1 MFKGMLRRAM
11 EAVHEFEETKR
22 IRAYRELDKQ
32 LKTDESY
39 EDYISALDRATK
51 DIRERA
57 AVAAKK
63 RYEQGK
69 DVTPTIHEQMTAIGL
84 AMDLHAERQRK
95 DDLANRDIHEMA
107 KRQKMIQDVGDIAQ
121 KQLSKLAKDFRY
133 NTPKEAPKASEED
146 VHKAIQNNDIYR
158 NVQHRLLGVQHKQ
171 VAYGLD
177 KYPEPLNQDT
187 WSQIET
193 IDHILDETIDQAHYL
208 MMLKIKLE
216 EQLESELELMN
227 QAYSDAGCCV
237 DTTRDMQGADL
248 DGDIHRVVEET
259 TVK

>member
-11 EAVHEFEETKR
+11 ETVHELEETKR

-32 LKTDESY
+32 LKTNESY
-39 EDYISALDRATK
+39 EDYVLALDRATK

-63 RYEQGK
+63 RYDEAKPKPLFK
-69 DVTPTIHEQMTAIGL
+69 DVT
-84 AMDLHAERQRK
+84 
-95 DDLANRDIHEMA
+95 
-107 KRQKMIQDVGDIAQ
+107 V
-121 KQLSKLAKDFRY
+121 DFRY

-158 NVQHRLLGVQHKQ
+158 NVQQRLLGVQHKQ

-216 EQLESELELMN
+216 EQLEAELELMN
-227 QAYSDAGCCV
+227 RAYSDAGCRV
-237 DTTRDMQGADL
+237 ETTRDMQGADF
-248 DGDIHRVVEET
+248 DGDVHRVVKET